1 MCIAHGTQWTLL
13 CTFTLISDLS
23 LIEKPKYSTAV
34 QFMKSGRGNPGEAQF
49 CITSHT
55 FLLVDSYFTSSV
67 DRLEEAGMTCRAEP
81 SAFAFVS
88 FRINCKGS
96 FYFKPG
102 AGLAWYATSINITRL
117 GLSPNLMPHDV
128 S

>member
-1 MCIAHGTQWTLL
+1 MGG
-13 CTFTLISDLS
+13 
-23 LIEKPKYSTAV
+23 
-34 QFMKSGRGNPGEAQF
+34 GRGNPGEAQF

-55 FLLVDSYFTSSV
+55 FVLVDSYFTSSV
-67 DRLEEAGMTCRAEP
+67 DRLEEAGMTFRADP
-81 SAFAFVS
+81 WFTSAFAFIS

-96 FYFKPG
+96 SYFKPG
-102 AGLAWYATSINITRL
+102 AGLAWYATSINITWL